1 MDETDTQTLAL
12 APSDKL
18 QNIELLRELLN
29 LLHDLQSGKNL
40 VKDFDNHAG
49 SIRLKLST
57 IKSQLLQ
64 IENINQSLEQ
74 RELEIKNLEENN
86 RRKVEFLKGLK
97 NFTRYD
103 EIKDE
108 VMAE

>member
-1 MDETDTQTLAL
+1 MDEADTQS
-12 APSDKL
+12 PISFQSDKL

-29 LLHDLQSGKNL
+29 LLHDLQSGKNS

-57 IKSQLLQ
+57 IKLQLSQ

-74 RELEIKNLEENN
+74 RELEIKKLEENN
-86 RRKVEFLKGLK
+86 KRKVEFLKGLK